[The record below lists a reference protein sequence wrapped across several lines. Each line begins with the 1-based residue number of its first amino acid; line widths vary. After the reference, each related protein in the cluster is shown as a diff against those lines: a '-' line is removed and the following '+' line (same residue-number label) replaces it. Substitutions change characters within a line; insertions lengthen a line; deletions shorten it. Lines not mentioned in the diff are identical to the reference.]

1 MLATAPQQEFLNV
14 VRIDWR
20 FPGEPPMSMTRAYAE
35 EFFDAM
41 MTRDPAQIARFIAD
55 DAEWLIVGPIELF
68 PYCGQHLG
76 KEAVLDAYGRMS
88 ASVKLTAFTR
98 DYAITD
104 GESASALS
112 RMTNV
117 DLATGRQIVVRL
129 AQFARFRDGKVCE
142 FCSITDTLGAA
153 EQFMGRSLSQMAE
166 DAPALA
172 EI

>member
-1 MLATAPQQEFLNV
+1 
-14 VRIDWR
+14 
-20 FPGEPPMSMTRAYAE
+20 MSITRAFAE

-41 MTRDPAQIARFIAD
+41 MTRDPAQIARYIAD

-76 KEAVLDAYGRMS
+76 KEAVLGAYGRMS
-88 ASVKLTAFTR
+88 ASAKVTAFTR

-129 AQFARFRDGKVCE
+129 AQFARFRGGKVCE

-166 DAPALA
+166 DAPTLA
-172 EI
+172 EV

>member
-1 MLATAPQQEFLNV
+1 
-14 VRIDWR
+14 
-20 FPGEPPMSMTRAYAE
+20 MSVTRAYAE
-35 EFFDAM
+35 AFFDAM
-41 MTRDPAQIARFIAD
+41 MTRDPQQIAPYVAD

-68 PYCGQHLG
+68 LYCGQHLG
-76 KEAVLDAYGRMS
+76 KEAVLGAYGRMGTS
-88 ASVKLTAFTR
+88 TKVTEFTR

-153 EQFMGRSLSQMAE
+153 EQIMGRSLSQMVD
-166 DAPALA
+166 DAALA
-172 EI
+172 EA

>member
-1 MLATAPQQEFLNV
+1 
-14 VRIDWR
+14 
-20 FPGEPPMSMTRAYAE
+20 MSITRTYAE
-35 EFFDAM
+35 EFFDVL

-88 ASVKLTAFTR
+88 ARARVTEFTR

-104 GESASALS
+104 GECASALS

-117 DLATGRQIVVRL
+117 VHGTGRQVVVRL

-172 EI
+172 EV

>member
-1 MLATAPQQEFLNV
+1 
-14 VRIDWR
+14 
-20 FPGEPPMSMTRAYAE
+20 MSITCAYADA
-35 EFFDAM
+35 FFDAM
-41 MTRDPAQIARFIAD
+41 MTRDPELIAPYVAD

-68 PYCGQHLG
+68 PFCGQHLG
-76 KEAVLDAYGRMS
+76 KEAVLAAYGRMGS
-88 ASVKLTAFTR
+88 NAEVTAFTR

-104 GESASALS
+104 GACASALS

-117 DLATGRQIVVRL
+117 VRETGRQVVVRL

-172 EI
+172 EV

>member
-1 MLATAPQQEFLNV
+1 
-14 VRIDWR
+14 
-20 FPGEPPMSMTRAYAE
+20 MSVTRAYAE
-35 EFFDAM
+35 AFFDTM
-41 MTRDPAQIARFIAD
+41 MTRDPQQIAPYVAD
-55 DAEWLIVGPIELF
+55 DAEWLIVGPIELL

-76 KEAVLDAYGRMS
+76 KEAVLGAYGRMGTS
-88 ASVKLTAFTR
+88 TKVTEFTR

-153 EQFMGRSLSQMAE
+153 EQIMGRSLSQMVD
-166 DAPALA
+166 DAALA
-172 EI
+172 EA

>member
-1 MLATAPQQEFLNV
+1 MPV
-14 VRIDWR
+14 
-20 FPGEPPMSMTRAYAE
+20 TRAHAE
-35 EFFDAM
+35 AFFDAM
-41 MTRDPAQIARFIAD
+41 MTRDPQRIAPYVAE

-76 KEAVLDAYGRMS
+76 KEAVLDAYGRMGAS
-88 ASVKLTAFTR
+88 AKVTEFTR

-104 GESASALS
+104 GQSASVLS

-153 EQFMGRSLSQMAE
+153 EQFMGRPLSQMAE

-172 EI
+172 GV

>member
-1 MLATAPQQEFLNV
+1 
-14 VRIDWR
+14 
-20 FPGEPPMSMTRAYAE
+20 MSITRAYAE

-41 MTRDPAQIARFIAD
+41 MTRDPAQIARYIAD

-76 KEAVLDAYGRMS
+76 KDAVLDAYGRMS
-88 ASVKLTAFTR
+88 ASAKVVEFTR

-112 RMTNV
+112 RMTVV
-117 DLATGRQIVVRL
+117 DHATGRQIGVRL

-172 EI
+172 EV

>member
-1 MLATAPQQEFLNV
+1 
-14 VRIDWR
+14 
-20 FPGEPPMSMTRAYAE
+20 MSITCAYAE

-41 MTRDPAQIARFIAD
+41 MTRDPVQIARYVAD

-76 KEAVLDAYGRMS
+76 KDAVLDAYGRMS
-88 ASVKLTAFTR
+88 ASAKVIEFTR

-112 RMTNV
+112 RMTNI

-172 EI
+172 EV

>member
-1 MLATAPQQEFLNV
+1 
-14 VRIDWR
+14 
-20 FPGEPPMSMTRAYAE
+20 MSITRAFAE

-41 MTRDPAQIARFIAD
+41 MTRDPAQIARYIAD

-76 KEAVLDAYGRMS
+76 KEAVLHAYGRM
-88 ASVKLTAFTR
+88 ASDAQVTEFTR

-104 GESASALS
+104 GECASALS
-112 RMTNV
+112 RMTNIV
-117 DLATGRQIVVRL
+117 HGTGRQVVVRL

-172 EI
+172 GI

>member
-1 MLATAPQQEFLNV
+1 
-14 VRIDWR
+14 
-20 FPGEPPMSMTRAYAE
+20 MSITRAYAE

-41 MTRDPAQIARFIAD
+41 MTRDPAQIARYIAD

-76 KEAVLDAYGRMS
+76 KDAVLDAYGRMS

-112 RMTNV
+112 RMTVV
-117 DLATGRQIVVRL
+117 DHATGRQIGVRL

-172 EI
+172 EA